1 MHASSDDSFI
11 DLLFGIV
18 ILLAL
23 PALRKFSSVRIGLP
37 RALLS
42 WHYCLVNNCSD
53 GNRAKKMPSL
63 HQISDEVYY

>member
-23 PALRKFSSVRIGLP
+23 PTLGKFPRVWIGLP

-42 WHYCLVNNCSD
+42 WYHYLVNNCPD

-63 HQISDEVYY
+63 HQISDEVYC